1 MIIISQD
8 RTSICNTF
16 DFTIS
21 LSDASGMY
29 EIVNK
34 LDGQVYGA
42 YYNMSTCKKII
53 HHMFQACAGYSDAS
67 YRFPEYDD

>member
-1 MIIISQD
+1 MILISQD

-16 DFTIS
+16 NFTIS
-21 LSDASGMY
+21 FSDASGMY

-34 LDGQVYGA
+34 LDGHIYGS
-42 YYNMSTCKKII
+42 YRFSTCKKVI
-53 HHMFQACAGYSDAS
+53 HDIFEDFGRFPDGT

>member
-21 LSDASGMY
+21 FSYESAMY

-34 LDGQVYGA
+34 LDGQIYGS
-42 YYNMSTCKKII
+42 YRMSTCKKII
-53 HHMFQACAGYSDAS
+53 HDIFEQFGRSPNGT

>member
-1 MIIISQD
+1 MIVISQD

-21 LSDASGMY
+21 FSDASGKY
-29 EIVNK
+29 KIVNK

-42 YYNMSTCKKII
+42 YKMST
-53 HHMFQACAGYSDAS
+53 S
-67 YRFPEYDD
+67 YVEYRR